1 MQQQVLLLHSIKHID
16 LTSFFRYS
24 LCHNITNEL
33 KFIANPFEK
42 GKLFHRAILFRCHK
56 HR

>member
-16 LTSFFRYS
+16 LTGFFRYS
-24 LCHNITNEL
+24 LCDNITKQL

-56 HR
+56 N